1 MGSELTIS
9 LPAARLLL
17 LNAQGL
23 LLRPARAARK
33 AEVLAAI
40 RRMGALQIDTIHVV
54 ARSPYLTLFSR
65 LGAYEPRWL
74 NELHAAGALFEYW
87 AHAAC
92 FLPAEDW
99 PLYRGLMLA
108 AQRERGGYW
117 PFILSWLEQHPE
129 TVEMVRRHIRE
140 RGPLRSADF
149 ERLADQGARPPSGWW
164 SWKDEKVA
172 LEHLFYTGELLVPR
186 REKFQRV
193 YDLRER
199 VLPDWDD
206 AQAMPADEARVALL
220 RKASLALG
228 VATEPWLRDYFRLN
242 RAKCWRALQTLL
254 DGGELLPATIE
265 GVKDP
270 AYIHCDSLPL
280 VRRATGGRPS
290 QAAPSS
296 SAAEKKERAAT
307 PALPTAE
314 LTTLLSPFD
323 PLVWHRARC
332 SALFGFDYR
341 IECYTVAAKRRYGYF
356 TLPLLHRGALIGRLD
371 PKAHR
376 ADGVFEVKALHLE
389 PGVKLSAS
397 SIAEVAAAIQEC
409 ADWHGTPQVVVREC
423 DPPSM
428 AVKLTR
434 ALGRRPPAGD

>member
-1 MGSELTIS
+1 MDIS

-17 LNAQGL
+17 LSAQGL
-23 LLRPARAARK
+23 LKRPARAARK
-33 AEVLAAI
+33 ADVLAAI
-40 RRMGALQIDTIHVV
+40 RRMGALQIDTIHIV

-74 NELHAAGALFEYW
+74 DELHAAGKLFEYW

-108 AQRERGGYW
+108 ARQERGGYW
-117 PFILSWLEQHPE
+117 PFVLSWLEKHS
-129 TVEMVRRHIRE
+129 EMVELVRGQILK

-149 ERLADQGARPPSGWW
+149 ERPAGRGPRPASGWW

-199 VLPDWDD
+199 VMPHWDD
-206 AQAMPADEARVALL
+206 AQAIPADEARVALL

-228 VATEPWLRDYFRLN
+228 VATEPWLRDYFRFK
-242 RAKCWRALQTLL
+242 RVKCRQALETLL
-254 DGGELLPATIE
+254 NSGELVPASIE
-265 GVKDP
+265 GVKEP
-270 AYIHCDSLPL
+270 AYIHRDALPL
-280 VRRATGGRPS
+280 LRRAEAGKL
-290 QAAPSS
+290 A
-296 SAAEKKERAAT
+296 
-307 PALPTAE
+307 AE

-323 PLVWHRARC
+323 PLVWHRARAT
-332 SALFGFDYR
+332 ALFGFDYR
-341 IECYTVAAKRRYGYF
+341 IECYTLAAKRRYGYF

-389 PGVKLSAS
+389 PGVKLDA
-397 SIAEVAAAIQEC
+397 AALGEVAAAIRQC

-423 DPPSM
+423 DPP
-428 AVKLTR
+428 ALAAKLTR
-434 ALGRRPPAGD
+434 ALGRRPLAGD